1 MSGPKPAA
9 SIVVT
14 AVLAVLVTAAALV
27 TAVLLRPDAPDVAAP
42 GAGGESSTAGVASE
56 CGPQACQVLVRQP
69 VKGTTAELL
78 ADPEGGA
85 AHVRFGGLGSDF
97 VLESALAPMEV
108 AVGQDS
114 LQCVDAELAACLV
127 QGDYQGG
134 VLAELLVAPGD
145 TWRQSDRLYF
155 SDAGRVLLA
164 QVVGDPAPEVVVVR
178 HECASAAPAAPGC
191 TRGPVLAEVFELS
204 GKQAGCT
211 KRYSAPSQLR
221 GWPDVR
227 LGPADLRPCPVS

>member
-1 MSGPKPAA
+1 MGAPR

-14 AVLAVLVTAAALV
+14 AVLAVLITAGALV
-27 TAVLLRPDAPDVAAP
+27 TAVLLRPGAPDTAVP
-42 GAGGESSTAGVASE
+42 GAGGESTSAGAASE
-56 CGPQACQVLVRQP
+56 CGPRACQVLASQP

-78 ADPEGGA
+78 ADPEGRS

-97 VLESALAPMEV
+97 VLESALASMDV
-108 AVGQDS
+108 AVRQDS
-114 LQCVDAELAACLV
+114 LQCVDGPLAACLV
-127 QGDYQGG
+127 HGDYQGG
-134 VLAELLVAPGD
+134 VIAELLVAPSD

-164 QVVGDPAPEVVVVR
+164 QVAGDTAPEVVVVR

-191 TRGPVLAEVFELS
+191 PRGPVLAEVFDLS

-211 KRYSAPSQLR
+211 KRYSVPSQLR

-227 LGPADLRPCPVS
+227 LSETDLRPCPTS